1 MFFKNAITINAETFN
16 DVVIQ
21 TIQELF
27 SDNIKLYT
35 RSGKFGVRGTMFKHC
50 KIEDKCYFAFY
61 LESSRDK
68 GKYDTNYVIETV
80 YDTERKTITI
90 KVADSEY
97 GDKKCVNEKVLILS
111 KDSCDL
117 DRIGHIHIK
126 QPFLIDKVVT
136 LYIMLYVRLQTQPDN
151 NSFYNISFSS
161 ILSDLLEDDVLKE
174 YILRNNKH
182 IDTIFQ
188 VVIHESTAYY
198 TSFEPTPKALKD
210 YMDNM
215 DAICDIAQKVT
226 DKTDSNT
233 FSKVIDNSNR
243 QVMRQRL
250 DGLYDKAQGMFNT
263 QALLNQAN
271 SDQFI
276 ITARSCWGKSWFGLK
291 SIMEVYRNGEVDL
304 GGTKIMKVTFNYP
317 ATIVEWDDGTKTVV
331 KARDDEPFDHE
342 KGLAMAIAKKALGND
357 NSYYMIFKDAM
368 YEPVE
373 KKPKDW
379 NTNYTEYFTRTST
392 DYKPVGIIVD
402 RKTGCAKVPE
412 FVSGKY
418 YKPKKTYLGAN

>member
-1 MFFKNAITINAETFN
+1 MFFKNAITVNAETFN

-27 SDNIKLYT
+27 SDNIKLYS

-111 KDSCDL
+111 QDSCNL
-117 DRIGHIHIK
+117 DRVGHIHIK
-126 QPFLIDKVVT
+126 QPFLIDKMVT
-136 LYIMLYVRLQTQPDN
+136 LCIMLYVRLQTQPDN
-151 NSFYNISFSS
+151 NSFYNISFPN
-161 ILSDLLEDDVLKE
+161 ILHNLLEDDVLKE

-188 VVIHESTAYY
+188 VVMHESTAYY
-198 TSFEPTPKALKD
+198 TSFEPTPKSLKD
-210 YMDNM
+210 YRDNM
-215 DAICDIAQKVT
+215 NAICAIAQKVA
-226 DKTDSNT
+226 DKT
-233 FSKVIDNSNR
+233 
-243 QVMRQRL
+243 
-250 DGLYDKAQGMFNT
+250 GH
-263 QALLNQAN
+263 
-271 SDQFI
+271 I
-276 ITARSCWGKSWFGLK
+276 ITTCKQRTPIKDVVSVRHKEEADVG
-291 SIMEVYRNGEVDL
+291 IMWA
-304 GGTKIMKVTFNYP
+304 KIMKVTFNYP

-331 KARDDEPFDHE
+331 KARDNEPFDHE

-357 NSYYMIFKDAM
+357 NSYYMIFKDTM

-379 NTNYTEYFTRTST
+379 NTNYTEYFTRTRT